1 MTVKE
6 MISFLQQFNSDTQV
20 MVRSDNYN
28 DMGINDNITEDSFE
42 IPGDGSIVIRC
53 WRLFVYF
60 KFSKFILFSNI
71 C

>member
-1 MTVKE
+1 MQKSMTVKE

-42 IPGDGSIVIRC
+42 IPDSGSIVIRC
-53 WRLFVYF
+53 
-60 KFSKFILFSNI
+60 
-71 C
+71 

>member
-1 MTVKE
+1 LQKSMTVKE

-53 WRLFVYF
+53 
-60 KFSKFILFSNI
+60 
-71 C
+71 